1 MQPKTKER
9 LQITGAIIFCLAV
22 LFGIIFLVAWAEAG
36 QPQYGEIL
44 RTYKITRVVNGRKVE
59 CLSIVYS
66 QGDSDEG
73 TKIWCQGKEVQP

>member
-1 MQPKTKER
+1 MSYKTKEKI
-9 LQITGAIIFCLAV
+9 QITGAIILCGVVLA
-22 LFGIIFLVAWAEAG
+22 GIITLFAWAEAG

-73 TKIWCQGKEVQP
+73 TKIWCQGNEVTP